1 MSAEGVTALLNGDRP
16 AGWLQYHDGS
26 WAPVGYDGKVGTAI
40 TADDL
45 LAVAREDL
53 AALEE
58 AGLITEVID
67 VEPLEVIDF
76 EHQNPGGRARSI
88 QLALDHG
95 ATGRA
100 QWRDRGGRP
109 GLPGLSASAE

>member
-1 MSAEGVTALLNGDRP
+1 MSTEGVTALLNGDRP

-26 WAPVGYDGKVGTAI
+26 WAPVGHDGRVGPTI
-40 TADDL
+40 TTDDL

-76 EHQNPGGRARSI
+76 EHQNPGGGARST
-88 QLALDHG
+88 QLALDRG
-95 ATGRA
+95 STDLA

-109 GLPGLSASAE
+109 RLSVSAE

>member
-1 MSAEGVTALLNGDRP
+1 MSIETVTALLNGDRP

-26 WAPVGYDGKVGTAI
+26 WAPVGYDGRVGTAI

-45 LAVAREDL
+45 LAVAHEDL

-58 AGLITEVID
+58 VGLITEVID
-67 VEPLEVIDF
+67 VDPLEVIDF
-76 EHQNPGGRARSI
+76 EHRNPGGSARSI
-88 QLALDHG
+88 QPAWDRG
-95 ATGRA
+95 ATDRA

-109 GLPGLSASAE
+109 KPSVSAE